1 MTRDTVRK
9 DRGGRIAQGR
19 KSDRIKEVG
28 PFQEKHRRV
37 RGCWQSMLLIRKAPR
52 PLLWDQLPLP
62 RSSPS
67 SPLLCIERVNGEE
80 GAHGESGE
88 AKEDGVG

>member
-1 MTRDTVRK
+1 MTRDTVRN
-9 DRGGRIAQGR
+9 RGRGFAQGR

-52 PLLWDQLPLP
+52 PLLWDQPS
-62 RSSPS
+62 SSPS
-67 SPLLCIERVNGEE
+67 SLFRESCIERVNGRGGRDTE
-80 GAHGESGE
+80 E